1 MTRFFLLNFRIFFA
15 RHHLRRGSSF
25 VLLVEIVAGAQALTL
40 GERVRVCVCV
50 CVWKEEA
57 IWHGEFG
64 GNSWSGKRR

>member
-50 CVWKEEA
+50 CVCVER
-57 IWHGEFG
+57 G
-64 GNSWSGKRR
+64 GDLARRIRRKQLVR

>member
-50 CVWKEEA
+50 CVER
-57 IWHGEFG
+57 G
-64 GNSWSGKRR
+64 GDLARRIRRKQLVR